1 MHFICVPKLWGG
13 QVKDNEGGTLSD
25 VSEQKDATAFVD
37 GLLKSK
43 YTDLI
48 ILSTVILTFLIL
60 IIVSA
65 TLT

>member
-1 MHFICVPKLWGG
+1 
-13 QVKDNEGGTLSD
+13 LSD
-25 VSEQKDATAFVD
+25 VSEQRDATAFVD
-37 GLLKSK
+37 ALLKSK

-48 ILSTVILTFLIL
+48 ILSMVILTFLIL